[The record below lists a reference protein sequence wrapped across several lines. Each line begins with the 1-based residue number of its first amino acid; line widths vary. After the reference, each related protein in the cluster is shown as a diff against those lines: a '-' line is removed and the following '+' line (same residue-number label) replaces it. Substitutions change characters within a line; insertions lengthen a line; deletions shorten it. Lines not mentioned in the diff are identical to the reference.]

1 MLQEYVVAMNNV
13 LDRLPNIRF
22 DPELAAPRIIGLEH
36 HGPSGL
42 PVVFDRQAG
51 TLITKGEERD

>member
-1 MLQEYVVAMNNV
+1 MKSVRSVVEEMLQEYVVAMNNV

-36 HGPSGL
+36 RGPSGL
-42 PVVFDRQAG
+42 PVVFD
-51 TLITKGEERD
+51 